1 MLAISN
7 HLRNV
12 FSIGKG
18 LLVNSILQQTC
29 RHILPPASM
38 VLPARC
44 ASKKASS
51 SKRNTGGK
59 RRGKRLGL
67 KKRDGEFVQ
76 VGMILVRQKGAYRWL
91 PGQYVGTGRDRTL
104 YAMEPGYVFFTRE
117 QWIPAP
123 VDDFTRDVAPTLPE
137 ERMLKTFV
145 HIQPEPQV
153 GRFKLIEQ
161 V

>member
-1 MLAISN
+1 MQAILGVKN
-7 HLRNV
+7 A
-12 FSIGKG
+12 FSVGKG
-18 LLVNSILQQTC
+18 VFFNSILQQAYK
-29 RHILPPASM
+29 LPTVAAS
-38 VLPARC
+38 VLPVRC

-67 KKRDGEFVQ
+67 KKRDGEYVQ

-91 PGQYVGTGRDRTL
+91 PGSYVGKGRDRTL
-104 YAMEPGYVFFTRE
+104 FAMEAGRVYFTRE

-123 VDDFTRDVAPTLPE
+123 IDAFTKDVAPTLPE
-137 ERMLKTFV
+137 EKLVRTFV
-145 HIQPEPQV
+145 HIEPEPQV
-153 GRFKLIEQ
+153 GRFKLLEQ